1 MLHCLAKYIVLGAKM
16 KDHKV
21 ILILIDGMRPDA
33 LNVCGNSYVKTLLS
47 ESAYTL
53 TARTVMPSWTLPC
66 HLSLFQSVSPERHGV
81 LSNTFTPSPR
91 PVPGLCECLRAFE
104 KRCGFFYSWG
114 ELRDLARP
122 DSLAYSEFINMN
134 TEPAA
139 DDKVTISALKRIRE
153 EKLDFAFIY
162 QGISDCYGHNFG
174 WMSEQYLNAVS
185 DSLHNVEKLIAEY
198 GNEYMIMV
206 TADHGGHERTHGQD
220 IPEDMKIPVI
230 VRDKVFAPG
239 EMAKEISILDIAPTI
254 AALLNVKAAPEWEGQ
269 SLL

>member
-1 MLHCLAKYIVLGAKM
+1 M

-33 LNVCGNSYVKTLLS
+33 LNACGNPYVK
-47 ESAYTL
+47 
-53 TARTVMPSWTLPC
+53 PC
-66 HLSLFQSVSPERHGV
+66 HVSLFQSVPPDRHGV

-91 PVPGLCECLRAFE
+91 PVPGLCECLRASE

-114 ELRDLARP
+114 ELRDLAKP
-122 DSLAYSEFINMN
+122 DSLAYSEFINIH

-139 DDKVTISALKRIRE
+139 DDRVTISALKRIRE

-162 QGISDCYGHNFG
+162 QVMSDCYGHNRG
-174 WMSEQYLNAVS
+174 WMSEPYLNAVS
-185 DSLHNVEKLIAEY
+185 NSLHNVEKLIAEY
-198 GNEYMIMV
+198 GNDYTIMV
-206 TADHGGHERTHGQD
+206 IADHGGHERTHGED
-220 IPEDMKIPVI
+220 VPEDMKIPVI
-230 VRDKVFAPG
+230 IRDKAFTPG

-254 AALLNVKAAPEWEGQ
+254 AALLNVKAAAEWEGQ